1 MARNNAKQRSAR
13 PERGMPDPEAPD
25 REERRAMVALSL
37 VPGVGSGRLRG
48 LMSRMGSARAVLG
61 ASAAALASVPGIGR
75 ELAMQIAAAR
85 CGEAVEKQFD
95 RAEEIGAEMVTL
107 GDANYPFLLRQID
120 DPPAFLWMRGSLPFG
135 EGPARALA
143 VVGTRR
149 MSPYGLRVTG
159 ELTEAL
165 VREGFAIVSG
175 LAYGV
180 DAAAHQA
187 ALDAG
192 GRTIAVLGSGIDRVY
207 PARHRGL
214 AEALIAQGALLSEYA
229 MGAAPDGPHFPRRNR
244 IVSGLALGAL
254 IVEAYEEGG
263 ALITARLAV
272 EQNREAFAAPGSI
285 HSPASAGVHRLI
297 QKGEAKLVQCVEDI
311 LEELQI
317 APEAIS
323 APAKPAP
330 ALAAEE
336 KVLCRALA
344 AAAGPLH
351 INTLCLTAKMD
362 PAAALAHLLD
372 LELKGVVKQMAG
384 KKFFL
389 IAALDAST

>member
-1 MARNNAKQRSAR
+1 MMENTAKQRPAEAKGGR
-13 PERGMPDPEAPD
+13 ATPDALD
-25 REERRAMVALSL
+25 RAERRAMVALSL
-37 VPGVGSGRLRG
+37 VSGVGSGRLRA
-48 LMSRMGSARAVLG
+48 LMSRMGSAQAALG
-61 ASAAALASVPGIGR
+61 ASAAAIASVPGVGR
-75 ELAMQIAAAR
+75 DLAMQIAAAH
-85 CGEAVEKQFD
+85 CGEAVEKQFA
-95 RAEEIGAEMVTL
+95 RAKEIGAEMVAL

-120 DPPAFLWMRGSLPFG
+120 DPPAFLWMRGRLPLA
-135 EGPARALA
+135 EGPMRALA

-165 VREGFAIVSG
+165 VREGFSIVSG

-207 PARHRGL
+207 PARHRRL
-214 AEALIAQGALLSEYA
+214 AEDLIATGALLSEYP
-229 MGAAPDGPHFPRRNR
+229 MGAPPDGPHFPRRNR

-254 IVEAYEEGG
+254 IVEAHEEGG
-263 ALITARLAV
+263 ALITARLAL
-272 EQNREAFAAPGSI
+272 EQNREVFAVPGSV
-285 HSPASAGVHRLI
+285 HSPSSAGVHRLI
-297 QKGEAKLVQCVEDI
+297 QKGEAKLVQRVEDI
-311 LEELQI
+311 LEELEI
-317 APEAIS
+317 APGAAS

-330 ALAAEE
+330 ALDPEE

-344 AAAGPLH
+344 DATGPLH

-362 PAAALAHLLD
+362 PAAALARLLG

-389 IAALDAST
+389 IASVDS

>member
-1 MARNNAKQRSAR
+1 MPEHNARQRSAR
-13 PERGMPDPEAPD
+13 PPYDRAPSGVSD
-25 REERRAMVALSL
+25 RAERRALVALSL
-37 VPGVGSGRLRG
+37 VPGVGSGRMRG
-48 LMSRMGSARAVLG
+48 LVSRMGSAQAALG

-75 ELAMQIAAAR
+75 ELAAQIAAAD
-85 CGEAVEKQFD
+85 CGEAVEKQLA
-95 RAEEIGAEMVTL
+95 RAAKIGAEMVAL
-107 GDANYPFLLRQID
+107 GDPTYPFLLRQIA
-120 DPPAFLWMRGSLPFG
+120 DPPAFLWMRGRLPVG

-149 MSPYGLRVTG
+149 MSPYGARVAK
-159 ELTEAL
+159 EVTEAL
-165 VREGFAIVSG
+165 VREGFVIVSG

-192 GRTIAVLGSGIDRVY
+192 GCTIAVLGSGVDRVY
-207 PARHRGL
+207 PAQHRRL
-214 AEALIAQGALLSEYA
+214 AEALIDKGGALLSEYA
-229 MGAAPDGPHFPRRNR
+229 MGAPPDGVHFPRRNR
-244 IVSGLALGAL
+244 IVSGLALGTL
-254 IVEAYEEGG
+254 VVEAYEEGG
-263 ALITARLAV
+263 ALITARLAL
-272 EQNREAFAAPGSI
+272 EQNREVFAAPGSV
-285 HSPASAGVHRLI
+285 HSPASAGAHRLI

-317 APEAIS
+317 APEASS

-336 KVLCRALA
+336 QALCQALA
-344 AAAGPLH
+344 AATEPLH
-351 INTLCLTAKMD
+351 INTLCLAVGMD
-362 PAAALAHLLD
+362 PAAALAHLLG

-389 IAALDAST
+389 IATLGA

>member
-1 MARNNAKQRSAR
+1 MMENTPKQRPAAPKCGR
-13 PERGMPDPEAPD
+13 AGPDTLDGA
-25 REERRAMVALSL
+25 ERRAMVALAL
-37 VPGVGSGRLRG
+37 VPGVGSGRLRA
-48 LMSRMGSARAVLG
+48 LMSRMGSAQAALG
-61 ASAAALASVPGIGR
+61 ASAAAIASVPGVGR
-75 ELAMQIAAAR
+75 DLATQIAAAD
-85 CGEAVEKQFD
+85 CGEAVEKQFAH
-95 RAEEIGAEMVTL
+95 AEEIGAEMVAL

-120 DPPAFLWMRGSLPFG
+120 DPPAFLWMRGRLPVA
-135 EGPARALA
+135 EEPARALA

-165 VREGFAIVSG
+165 VREGFSIVSG

-207 PARHRGL
+207 PARHRRL
-214 AEALIAQGALLSEYA
+214 AEDLIATGALLSEYPL
-229 MGAAPDGPHFPRRNR
+229 GAPPDGPHFPRRNR

-254 IVEAYEEGG
+254 IVEAHEEGG
-263 ALITARLAV
+263 ALITARLAL
-272 EQNREAFAAPGSI
+272 EQNREVFAVPGSV
-285 HSPASAGVHRLI
+285 HSPSSAGVHRLI
-297 QKGEAKLVQCVEDI
+297 QKGEAKLVQRVEDI
-311 LEELQI
+311 LEELEI
-317 APEAIS
+317 APGAAS

-330 ALAAEE
+330 ALDPEE
-336 KVLCRALA
+336 TVLCRALA
-344 AAAGPLH
+344 AAAEPLH

-362 PAAALAHLLD
+362 PAAALARLLD

-389 IAALDAST
+389 IASVDS